1 MMPKFKAYLF
11 AVLVGST
18 TQAVAQEQAAEGEA
32 PAGEADGSVGT
43 VNEPVKEAAVEV
55 EKELDVKHAKSGYGN
70 AGCGLGSLLF
80 EPSNAFTQ
88 IFAAT
93 TNGSSGTQT
102 FGITSGTSNCDAAGY
117 QPGSATAFIQ
127 TNRAALAKDISRGKG
142 ATITGLTDLAGCTDA
157 RAVGKTLQKNF
168 GSIFPSAGV
177 SDQTVS
183 SSMIEVLKR
192 EQALSCTNL
201 G

>member
-1 MMPKFKAYLF
+1 MTKFKAYLF
-11 AVLVGST
+11 AVLIGST
-18 TQAVAQEQAAEGEA
+18 TQALAEEPKPEGEA
-32 PAGEADGSVGT
+32 PAAEADGSVGT
-43 VNEPVKEAAVEV
+43 VNEPVKEAAADV

-70 AGCGLGSLLF
+70 AGCGLGSILF

-93 TNGSSGTQT
+93 TNGTSGTQT
-102 FGITSGTSNCDAAGY
+102 FGISSGTSNCDGAGY
-117 QPGSATAFIQ
+117 QPGSTTAFIQ

-142 ATITGLTDLAGCTDA
+142 ATITGLTDLAGCRDA
-157 RAVGKTLQKNF
+157 RAVGQTLQKNF

-177 SDQTVS
+177 SDQDVS
-183 SSMIEVLKR
+183 SSMLQVLKR
-192 EQALSCTNL
+192 EQVLACTNL

>member
-1 MMPKFKAYLF
+1 MPKFKAYLF
-11 AVLVGST
+11 AVLIGST
-18 TQAVAQEQAAEGEA
+18 TQALAQEEPKPEGEA
-32 PAGEADGSVGT
+32 PAGESSVGT
-43 VNEPVKEAAVEV
+43 VNEPVKEAASDV

-70 AGCGLGSLLF
+70 AGCGLGSILF
-80 EPSNAFTQ
+80 SPSNAFTQ

-93 TNGSSGTQT
+93 TNGTSGTQT
-102 FGITSGTSNCDAAGY
+102 FGISSGTSNCDGAGY
-117 QPGSATAFIQ
+117 QPGSTTAFIQ

-168 GSIFPSAGV
+168 GSIFSSAGA
-177 SDQTVS
+177 SDQAVS
-183 SSMIEVLKR
+183 NSMIDVLKR
-192 EQALSCTNL
+192 EQSLSCTNL